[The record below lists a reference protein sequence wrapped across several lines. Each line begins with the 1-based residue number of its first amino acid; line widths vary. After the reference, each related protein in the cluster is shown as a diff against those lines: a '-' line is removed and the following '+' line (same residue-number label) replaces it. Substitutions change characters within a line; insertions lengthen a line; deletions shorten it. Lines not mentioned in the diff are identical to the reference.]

1 MRLGAAAWHG
11 ARPAPAEQAA
21 DRRRADGRGTPANVR
36 LVAIRPH
43 LQHQPLARVHIEQQR
58 HLFTARAVKRRRPQL
73 EGTAS
78 GSSGTCGGCGG
89 GGGGVGPAAAAEPRR
104 RPSDGFEARG
114 VISAAGVGSEWRCP
128 VSKVP
133 VHARYGEIWGDMGS
147 EWRCCVSKVPTL
159 GSSIWTRD
167 RCRW

>member
-21 DRRRADGRGTPANVR
+21 DRRRADGRGTAANVR

-58 HLFTARAVKRRRPQL
+58 HLFTARAVKRRCPQL

-104 RPSDGFEARG
+104 LPSDAFEARG
-114 VISAAGVGSEWRCP
+114 AISAAGVGSEWRCP
-128 VSKVP
+128 
-133 VHARYGEIWGDMGS
+133 
-147 EWRCCVSKVPTL
+147 VSKVPTL